1 MLYLR
6 SIIFLIGMWIFTIP
20 FTLASLLTFPFP
32 AITRYKFI
40 SIWAKTMLYWLRIS
54 CNLNFVVKGEQNI
67 GSTASIVLSKHQSAW
82 ETLAFQKIFPPQVW
96 VLKKELLWVP
106 FFGWGLAMTSPIA
119 INRKAGRKSLE
130 QILTQG
136 FDRLKKGFW
145 IVMFPEGT
153 RTLPGQK
160 GKYHIGGAWVASKTN
175 TQVIP
180 VAHNAGL
187 FWPKNSILKKPG
199 TIQVS
204 IGEAIDVNNKEPDEI
219 IESIRESFR
228 KHVMDSV
235 ENVDGKAIYKR
246 SGEILDFITFN
257 SRDSYISTRFLSGG
271 REVLSQAFRSGS
283 LTPSS
288 VMAEELEMAVGQ

>member
-6 SIIFLIGMWIFTIP
+6 SIIFLVGMWIFTIP

-32 AITRYKFI
+32 PIARYKFI

-96 VLKKELLWVP
+96 VLKQELLWVP

-119 INRKAGRKSLE
+119 INRNAGRKSLE
-130 QILTQG
+130 QILTKG
-136 FDRLKKGFW
+136 LDRLKKGFW

-153 RTLPGQK
+153 RTQPGQK

-204 IGEAIDVNNKEPDEI
+204 IGKPIDVKNKRPDEI
-219 IESIRESFR
+219 I
-228 KHVMDSV
+228 KLT
-235 ENVDGKAIYKR
+235 ENWIEK
-246 SGEILDFITFN
+246 
-257 SRDSYISTRFLSGG
+257 
-271 REVLSQAFRSGS
+271 EVLY
-283 LTPSS
+283 LND
-288 VMAEELEMAVGQ
+288 

>member
-1 MLYLR
+1 
-6 SIIFLIGMWIFTIP
+6 
-20 FTLASLLTFPFP
+20 
-32 AITRYKFI
+32 
-40 SIWAKTMLYWLRIS
+40 
-54 CNLNFVVKGEQNI
+54 
-67 GSTASIVLSKHQSAW
+67 
-82 ETLAFQKIFPPQVW
+82 
-96 VLKKELLWVP
+96 
-106 FFGWGLAMTSPIA
+106 MTSPIA

-219 IESIRESFR
+219 IRLT
-228 KHVMDSV
+228 
-235 ENVDGKAIYKR
+235 ENWIEK
-246 SGEILDFITFN
+246 
-257 SRDSYISTRFLSGG
+257 
-271 REVLSQAFRSGS
+271 EVLH
-283 LTPSS
+283 LND
-288 VMAEELEMAVGQ
+288 